1 MNNNDLLSSLFA
13 EHMELHSVC
22 ASTAMA
28 QISLASEA
36 IANCLLRDKKILSC
50 STNSGNYLAQMFC
63 SHLISGFD
71 EERPALPAIYLAPD
85 HNGDIE
91 KQINAFGSEGDTL
104 VMLAYK
110 SDETL
115 IAAINTARER
125 NICVILCTNSGT
137 LIAQLSEF
145 DIAIPLPAASNIRSL
160 EMQTTIIHALCQLI
174 DSHIFGGRIEQ

>member
-63 SHLISGFD
+63 SHLIGGFD
-71 EERPALPAIYLAPD
+71 EERPALPAIYLSPY

-104 VMLAYK
+104 FMLAYE

-115 IAAINTARER
+115 IAAINTAHER
-125 NICVILCTNSGT
+125 NICVILCTNSSI
-137 LIAQLSEF
+137 LITQLSES
-145 DIAIPLPAASNIRSL
+145 DIAIPLPVASNIRSL
-160 EMQTTIIHALCQLI
+160 EMQTTIIHALCQLV
-174 DSHIFGGRIEQ
+174 DSHIFGGTTDQ

>member
-1 MNNNDLLSSLFA
+1 MDNNDLLSSLFA

-50 STNSGNYLAQMFC
+50 SSGGGNYLAQMFC
-63 SHLISGFD
+63 SHLIDGFD

-85 HNGDIE
+85 HNGDIA

-104 VMLAYK
+104 VILACK
-110 SDETL
+110 SDEAL
-115 IAAINTARER
+115 IKAIHTARQR
-125 NICVILCTNSGT
+125 NICIILCTNSDILMT
-137 LIAQLSEF
+137 QLSEF
-145 DIAIPLPAASNIRSL
+145 DITISLPAANSLRSL

-174 DSHIFGGRIEQ
+174 DSHIFGGTA

>member
-1 MNNNDLLSSLFA
+1 MDNNDLLSSLFA

-50 STNSGNYLAQMFC
+50 SSGSGNYLAQMFC
-63 SHLISGFD
+63 THLIDGFD

-85 HNGDIE
+85 HNGDIA
-91 KQINAFGSEGDTL
+91 KQISAFGSEGDTL
-104 VMLAYK
+104 VILACK
-110 SDETL
+110 SDDAL
-115 IAAINTARER
+115 IKAIHTARQR
-125 NICVILCTNSGT
+125 NICIILCTNSDILMT
-137 LIAQLSEF
+137 QLSEL
-145 DIAIPLPAASNIRSL
+145 DITIPLPAANSLRSL

-174 DSHIFGGRIEQ
+174 DGHIFGGTA

>member
-22 ASTAMA
+22 ASTAMP
-28 QISLASEA
+28 QISLAGEA

-50 STNSGNYLAQMFC
+50 GNSSGNYLAQMFC
-63 SHLISGFD
+63 SHLIGGFD
-71 EERPALPAIYLAPD
+71 EERPTLPAIYLAPD
-85 HNGDIE
+85 HNSDLG
-91 KQINAFGSEGDTL
+91 KKINAFGSEGDTL
-104 VMLAYK
+104 VILACEA
-110 SDETL
+110 DETL

-125 NICVILCTNSGT
+125 NICVILCTNSGA
-137 LIAQLSEF
+137 LVAQLSEF

-174 DSHIFGGRIEQ
+174 DSHIFGGTIEQ

>member
-1 MNNNDLLSSLFA
+1 MP
-13 EHMELHSVC
+13 
-22 ASTAMA
+22 
-28 QISLASEA
+28 QISLASAA

-50 STNSGNYLAQMFC
+50 SANSGNYLAQMFC
-63 SHLISGFD
+63 SHLIGGFD
-71 EERPALPAIYLAPD
+71 EERPALPAIHLASD

-91 KQINAFGSEGDTL
+91 KQISAFGCEGDTL
-104 VMLAYK
+104 VMLAYE

-125 NICVILCTNSGT
+125 NICVILCTNSGA
-137 LIAQLSEF
+137 LITQLSEF

-174 DSHIFGGRIEQ
+174 DSHIFGGTIEQ